1 MLHLIF
7 CFLWFSI
14 KIFALKFALNFSFTL
29 FFLQSNDYTYQN
41 TIGRRSTLGAYYHM
55 NKQPSY
61 NNEHSINSQYGNY
74 NAWGMW
80 RDTRNIAPS
89 TFSAKT
95 YNHYQKTRSFSIII
109 TTAAFIV
116 LLAVISIAG
125 LAFYFSSIKANME
138 YRKLLR

>member
-1 MLHLIF
+1 M
-7 CFLWFSI
+7 
-14 KIFALKFALNFSFTL
+14 
-29 FFLQSNDYTYQN
+29 QSNDYTYQN

-61 NNEHSINSQYGNY
+61 TNDYSQNSTYGGY

-138 YRKLLR
+138 DRKLIIKEKINKNFTKLLIMIYSNSGFRRFLSHS